1 MKDLAC
7 RFCVWDAICRERKSH
22 LSWGEAVIC
31 VKGMRLQ
38 GEGWPLV
45 NAGAIAWD
53 LDDTVHTAGPRMG
66 VLFFENVILSLLPFS
81 YMSIYYADRQFYAAD
96 VASGL
101 YHPSAY
107 YVAQSLVCKPP

>member
-1 MKDLAC
+1 MKGGT
-7 RFCVWDAICRERKSH
+7 WS
-22 LSWGEAVIC
+22 
-31 VKGMRLQ
+31 
-38 GEGWPLV
+38 LV
-45 NAGAIAWD
+45 TAGAIAWD

-107 YVAQSLVCKPP
+107 YVAQSLVCEFPCTC